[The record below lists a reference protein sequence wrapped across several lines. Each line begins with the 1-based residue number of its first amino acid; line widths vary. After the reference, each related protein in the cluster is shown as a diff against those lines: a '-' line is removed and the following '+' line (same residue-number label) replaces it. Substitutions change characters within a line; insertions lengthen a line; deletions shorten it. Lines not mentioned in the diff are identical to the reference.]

1 MATGVN
7 AVCVKCKIT
16 QENQADKVLKCYGG
30 CSNFI
35 HYVCSAFKPTE
46 LKLFDTHNNNVKW
59 CCDNCG
65 REKKGTYV
73 SDLYSKILDMDKKI
87 DRMFSIIY
95 EQSIKIEKQNNII
108 KKLEVSSSSEQQTKV
123 EQTTLLGPTTRSN
136 NILTESSKDTKSY
149 AKSLSTQ
156 SNKNQ
161 TIQDKHT
168 EMASC
173 FSRTS
178 KLHGG
183 SCILVPI
190 GTEYTELESLKEKS
204 KELVLECSAI
214 KIKNPNLVIINIY
227 RPPTADTGEFLR
239 ILNVILQEVPIE
251 TTILLSGDFNIDLAK
266 RERVTESFLDI
277 LWSYNLHP
285 TIDSPTRVTDR
296 SQTLLRNLFS
306 ISYGPIIYI
315 QQSIVPRELPIDHKH

>member
-123 EQTTLLGPTTRSN
+123 EQTTLRGPTTRSK

-168 EMASC
+168 EVNNLEHSEKQKETQLGMKDIKTGNLQQTPARRNPNKTKTIRGNRNDTTISAAENRRWI
-173 FSRTS
+173 FVSQLLRTTTENDVHKYLMENNINVIQCS
-178 KLHGG
+178 KLE
-183 SCILVPI
+183 IRNTDIAAFKIAVAEDIYERMFEP
-190 GTEYTELESLKEKS
+190 ELWP
-204 KELVLECSAI
+204 V
-214 KIKNPNLVIINIY
+214 NVII
-227 RPPTADTGEFLR
+227 RPYKF
-239 ILNVILQEVPIE
+239 
-251 TTILLSGDFNIDLAK
+251 
-266 RERVTESFLDI
+266 
-277 LWSYNLHP
+277 
-285 TIDSPTRVTDR
+285 
-296 SQTLLRNLFS
+296 RNFRKEMT
-306 ISYGPIIYI
+306 
-315 QQSIVPRELPIDHKH
+315 QSTNT